1 MIRVGLVGYGMAG
14 RVFHGPLIAAVPGIA
29 IAKVASGKPEAVR
42 ADLGDVSIMPTA
54 QALIADAEID
64 LVVVA
69 TPTATHAALAIAA
82 LQAGKHVVV
91 EKPFATSLAEARE
104 VVAVAKAQDRRLW
117 VFHNRR
123 WDGDYVGVKAAIE
136 KGAIGRVVHFEA
148 TYDRY
153 RPHVID
159 RWREDGSPG
168 SGLWFDLAPHLV
180 DQALQ
185 LFGAPRA
192 VTAEMAALRYGGRAD
207 DWALVTLRYP
217 DKRVV
222 LDVSLLAIGAAPR
235 FRIHGTE
242 GSLIKHAIDPQEAQI
257 VASLRPGDAG
267 YGLDPDPLVTIA
279 SDGSR
284 SESPVPRGCQQAFY
298 GSIVDALNHSRAG
311 PNTADEALTVQA
323 VIDAAY
329 RSAREGRV
337 VTL

>member
-1 MIRVGLVGYGMAG
+1 MIRVGLVGYGMAS
-14 RVFHGPLIAAVPGIA
+14 RVFHAPLVAAVPGIA
-29 IAKVASGKPEAVR
+29 IMAVASGKPEAVR
-42 ADLGDVSIMPTA
+42 ADLGDVAVVATPE
-54 QALIADAEID
+54 ALFSDPAID

-69 TPTATHAALAIAA
+69 TPTATHAPLAIGA

-104 VVAVAKAQDRRLW
+104 VVAVAKAQDRHLW

-123 WDGDYVGVKAAIE
+123 WDGDYMGVKMAIE
-136 KGAIGRVVHFEA
+136 AGAIGQVVHFEA

-153 RPHVID
+153 RPQVID

-185 LFGAPRA
+185 LFGTPQA
-192 VTAEMAALRYGGRAD
+192 VSAEMAALRGGSRAD

-222 LDVSLLAIGAAPR
+222 LHVSLLAIGAAPR
-235 FRIHGTE
+235 FRIHGTT
-242 GSLIKHAIDPQEAQI
+242 GSLIKQAIDPQEAQI
-257 VASLRPGDAG
+257 VDGLRPGDAR

-279 SDGSR
+279 ADGSR
-284 SESPVPRGCQQAFY
+284 SESALPRGCQQAFY
-298 GSIVDALNHSRAG
+298 ASIVDALASDGPG
-311 PNTADEALTVQA
+311 PNTTDDALMVQA

-329 RSAREGRV
+329 RSSREGHV
-337 VTL
+337 VVL

>member
-1 MIRVGLVGYGMAG
+1 MAG

-29 IAKVASGKPEAVR
+29 ITKVASGKLDAVR
-42 ADLGDVSIMPTA
+42 AEVGDVLVVPSA
-54 QALIADAEID
+54 QALFADPEID
-64 LVVVA
+64 LVVIA
-69 TPTATHAALAIAA
+69 TPTATHASLAIAA

-91 EKPFATSLAEARE
+91 EKPFATSLVDARE
-104 VVAVAKAQDRRLW
+104 VVAVAAAQNRRLW

-123 WDGDYVGVKAAIE
+123 WDGDYMGVKAAIE
-136 KGAIGRVVHFEA
+136 TGAIGRVVHFEA
-148 TYDRY
+148 NYDRY

-180 DQALQ
+180 DQAVQ
-185 LFGAPRA
+185 LFGAPQA
-192 VTAEMAALRYGGRAD
+192 VSAEMAALRDGGRAD

-222 LDVSLLAIGAAPR
+222 LHVSLLAIGAAPR
-235 FRIHGTE
+235 FRIHCTN
-242 GSLIKHAIDPQEAQI
+242 GSLIKQTIDPQEAQI
-257 VASLRPGDAG
+257 VAGLRPADAE

-279 SDGSR
+279 SDGRR
-284 SESPVPRGCQQAFY
+284 SESLVPRGCQQAFY
-298 GSIVDALNHSRAG
+298 ASIVDALAHDGPG
-311 PNTADEALTVQA
+311 PNTVDEALIVQA

-337 VTL
+337 IVL